1 MMIGFELQSRY
12 NVPINLRLQH
22 PLDCRPRP
30 RSGKFEPCVG
40 GAGHLNRSVKSFQRN
55 TRVLMEEFKG

>member
-1 MMIGFELQSRY
+1 MFGFELQSRY

-22 PLDCRPRP
+22 PLYCRPHP

-40 GAGHLNRSVKSFQRN
+40 GVEHLNRSVKSFQRN